1 MKNQI
6 KIEEFESGN
15 YIQQYEYKNFSP
27 SKINTSWI
35 WEDSKI
41 NTLLAEAN
49 RKLGSLDTF
58 SIQVPDI
65 DIFIEM
71 NVAKEAT
78 KSSKI
83 EGTQTEIEEAIK
95 KVSDIA
101 PERKDDWQEVHNYI
115 EAMNTS
121 ISKLKTLPLSTRLLK
136 DAHRILMRAVRGEH
150 RNPGEFRVTQ
160 NWIGGASLKD
170 AIYIPPIH
178 TELNELMS
186 DLENFLHNDQIE
198 VPYLI
203 RAGIAHYQ
211 FETIHPFLDG
221 NGRIGRLLITL
232 YLVSSRLL
240 NKPSLYLSDYFER
253 NRQLYY
259 DNLNNV
265 RVKNDLLQWLKFF
278 LVGIIE
284 TGEKGITTFQ
294 GILKLKEEID
304 DKKLPKLGKK
314 LPTAKK
320 LMKYL
325 YKKPVVN
332 VQEIHDELNV
342 SLPTANSLIADF
354 EKLKILNEK
363 TGWKRNREFEFTEY
377 LNLFKDN

>member
-1 MKNQI
+1 MKKML
-6 KIEEFESGN
+6 KIEEFKSGSH
-15 YIQQYEYKNFSP
+15 IQQYEYKSFSP
-27 SKINTSWI
+27 SKINVSWI
-35 WEDSKI
+35 WEDGKI

-65 DIFIEM
+65 DIYIEM
-71 NVAKEAT
+71 TVAKEAT

-95 KVSDIA
+95 RASEIA

-121 ISKLKTLPLSTRLLK
+121 IEKLETFPISTRLLK
-136 DAHRILMRAVRGEH
+136 DAHGILMRGVRGEH
-150 RNPGEFRVTQ
+150 RNPGEFRVSQ

-170 AIYIPPIH
+170 ATYIPPVH
-178 TELNELMS
+178 TEIDELMS
-186 DLENFLHNDQIE
+186 DLENFLHNDEIE
-198 VPYLI
+198 VPFLI

-232 YLVSSRLL
+232 YLVSSTSLS
-240 NKPSLYLSDYFER
+240 KPSLYISDYFER
-253 NRQLYY
+253 NRHLYY

-265 RVKNDLLQWLKFF
+265 RVNNDLLQWLKFF

-284 TGEKGITTFQ
+284 TSEKGITTFQ
-294 GILKLKEEID
+294 NILKLKEEIE
-304 DKKLPKLGKK
+304 DKKLPELGKK

-325 YKKPVVN
+325 YRKPIVN
-332 VQEIHDELNV
+332 VQEIQEEINV

-354 EKLKILNEK
+354 ERLKILNEK
-363 TGWKRNREFEFTEY
+363 TGWKRNREFEFSAY
-377 LNLFKDN
+377 LNLFKDE

>member
-1 MKNQI
+1 MKKTM
-6 KIEEFESGN
+6 KIEEFESGS
-15 YIQQYEYKNFSP
+15 YIQQYEYKSFSP
-27 SKINTSWI
+27 SKINTPWI

-65 DIFIEM
+65 DIYIEM
-71 NVAKEAT
+71 SVAKEAT

-83 EGTQTEIEEAIK
+83 EGTRTEIEEAIK
-95 KVSDIA
+95 NAADIA

-121 ISKLKTLPLSTRLLK
+121 IRKLKTLPLSTRLLK
-136 DAHRILMRAVRGEH
+136 DAHRILMRCVRGEH
-150 RNPGEFRVTQ
+150 RNPGEFRVIQ

-170 AIYIPPIH
+170 ATYIPPVH
-178 TELNELMS
+178 TEVNELMS
-186 DLENFLHNDQIE
+186 DLENFLHNDEIE

-232 YLVSSRLL
+232 YLVTSNLL
-240 NKPSLYLSDYFER
+240 KKPSLYLSDYFEK

-284 TGEKGITTFQ
+284 TSEKGITTFQ
-294 GILKLKEEID
+294 DILKLKEEID
-304 DKKLPKLGKK
+304 DKKLPELGKK

-325 YKKPVVN
+325 YRKPVVN
-332 VQEIHDELNV
+332 VQEIQDELKV

-354 EKLKILNEK
+354 ERLKILNEK
-363 TGWKRNREFEFTEY
+363 TGWKRNREFEFTAY
-377 LNLFKDN
+377 LNLFKDG